1 MSATPPLTTSAD
13 LSDALARLAPG
24 DFVALDTEF
33 MRESTYFPK
42 LCLIQAATTDA
53 CAVLDPLALPEL

>member
-1 MSATPPLTTSAD
+1 MSATPPVATSVD
-13 LSDALARLAPG
+13 LLDALARLAAG

-42 LCLIQAATTDA
+42 LCLIQAATRRRA
-53 CAVLDPLALPEL
+53 AW